1 MCGDCKGSAD
11 CRNILELRK
20 YFDEYY
26 SGFGMPYPFSYANEV
41 VTKGICIFKMVNGNT
56 KEAIL
61 AKTV

>member
-1 MCGDCKGSAD
+1 MCGDCKDAAD